1 MSGQPSSHRTVHTAR
16 YTPPPLFWLC
26 RLVIA
31 AKTLVIAAKTQVSN
45 GILPAVERRKRNSTC
60 AFTQR

>member
-16 YTPPPLFWLC
+16 YTPLPLFWLC
-26 RLVIA
+26 R
-31 AKTLVIAAKTQVSN
+31 LVIAAKTQVSN
-45 GILPAVERRKRNSTC
+45 GILPVVERRKRNSTC